1 MGMAASQAR
10 LLSITTRL
18 SDNELRS
25 QLINNQKIRLATE
38 SAKASE
44 RYVAALNNTKMM
56 YSAYD
61 VKGNPLNKELTFAN
75 LTAYSSYNNQYGL
88 KNLAGQIL
96 VSEETAHNYEEAWKI
111 AGKGDTKTTALEEF
125 LKMYNLEKSTTF
137 FDGITTDIIDACLG
151 MDTENGKSSGLT
163 GADLKAMYLGGEDT
177 KNPPDVHEGYDAI
190 MSGTEYNTKFEP
202 KFSLYMSTY
211 ETYEK
216 EMREYIDTYNKKST
230 ADGGQLDLASLR
242 SNIEAATTVGDLQNY
257 GNNLADKFDTANTM
271 ATNGSTYFTDLAD
284 YVRDITNGI
293 SNQPTTRTGTVI
305 EVGSKEDSSGNLVPD
320 FTFTVTIPGSQGI
333 VTPGPSS
340 EGSFSYVGIATVDGK
355 DYYRVNQVFTD
366 DDGNTS
372 DPIEYYIPVDENDG
386 SAYIKSEPDLDSL
399 KGELLSIID
408 NYYDEC
414 YRHFDFSKFNLP
426 TGSAAYNARVA
437 FEEAAKALA
446 EYMFGPGNPNV
457 GPEDYQNL
465 NDLAFIF
472 EVGSKQPGLTAGEG
486 GADNFYSV
494 LDVLILDAVMN
505 ELGEPVVTWI
515 DTTNPN
521 EDATAKAQWYTN
533 LFNRMQ
539 TVETTENENGEITE
553 ERKTNY
559 QVIENGLATSAE
571 WLQFALETGLVSMEQ
586 VDANNKW
593 CSTLYSNC
601 SDITETTDS
610 TEATIAEA
618 EYNSTMAKIEAKDK
632 QFDMQL
638 KNIDTEHESLQTE
651 YDSIKSV
658 LDKHIERNFKMYSA

>member
-111 AGKGDTKTTALEEF
+111 AGKGDTNTTALEEF

-202 KFSLYMSTY
+202 LFTNYINTY

-216 EMREYIDTYNKKST
+216 EMHKYIDTYNKEST
-230 ADGGQLDLASLR
+230 ANGGELYLTDLSSKINSAGS
-242 SNIEAATTVGDLQNY
+242 DLGLLQGY
-257 GNNLADKFDTANTM
+257 CEEFAKKLEQANGM
-271 ATNGSTYFTDLAD
+271 AVQGSTYFTDMAA
-284 YVRDITNGI
+284 YVRDLANGI
-293 SNQPTTRTGTVI
+293 ARQETDRTGGTITVNGEKDENGNWVDFDFQFTPPATVI
-305 EVGSKEDSSGNLVPD
+305 PGPTEDGESNGTFAVGISTDPD
-320 FTFTVTIPGSQGI
+320 YYI
-333 VTPGPSS
+333 VTQTGTDPDSNES
-340 EGSFSYVGIATVDGK
+340 ATI
-355 DYYRVNQVFTD
+355 T
-366 DDGNTS
+366 
-372 DPIEYYIPVDENDG
+372 YYIPKTTGDV
-386 SAYIKSEPDLDSL
+386 YIQEEPDPEAL
-399 KGELLSIID
+399 KGQLLGVLNTYLGD
-408 NYYDEC
+408 C
-414 YRHFDFSKFNLP
+414 YPQFDYSKFNLP
-426 TGSAAYNARVA
+426 IDSAAYNARVA

-457 GPEDYQNL
+457 SKDDYQKL

-539 TVETTENENGEITE
+539 TVETTENEDGEITE